1 MKKSILGLLVILSMI
16 AVACGGS
23 SLEGEEVFITGAL
36 VGNDAAGFQQNF
48 DSFTEETGI
57 IVSFQGS
64 DNFEQEIQIQMESG
78 DTPDIAL
85 FPQPGGVVDAA
96 QRGYLV
102 ALEDVGVDLDEY
114 KANFSEYIVG
124 LGTVDGIAYGGAH
137 AFNLKSIVWYQP
149 AEFEARGYSVPETWD
164 EMIALADQIV
174 SEGMNPFCFGMY
186 SNGASGWLATD
197 WMEDIMLR
205 TGEGTVTYDK
215 WVNHE
220 IPFNDPVVQ
229 NAATL
234 LSQIMHTEGYVV
246 GGTDAIVSTYFG
258 NAQDPMFE
266 KDANGNPGC
275 FMHRQASFITSFWPE
290 AAQAGAGTETTVF
303 PFPAMDDGL
312 PKAALGGGDMF
323 AVFTEGNEAVNAV
336 VEYMLSDNFFAAAA
350 QRPDNSRIYGHVQFD
365 SSLYSKDIT
374 RVLADAITGALAENA
389 FRFDASDLMPP
400 EVGAGSFWKEM
411 MNLAVEGPGYVNTAL
426 DNIEK
431 SWPEAKKF
439 LII

>member
-1 MKKSILGLLVILSMI
+1 MKRSIFGLLVILSMI

-36 VGNDAAGFQQNF
+36 VGNDAAGFQENF

-102 ALEDVGVDLDEY
+102 ALEDVGVDLDDY

-174 SEGMNPFCFGMY
+174 SEGMNPFCFGME
-186 SNGASGWLATD
+186 SEGASGWLATD

-411 MNLAVEGPGYVNTAL
+411 MNLAVEGPGYIDTAL
-426 DNIEK
+426 DNIEN
-431 SWPEAKKF
+431 SWP
-439 LII
+439 

>member
-1 MKKSILGLLVILSMI
+1 MKKSIFGLLVILSMI
-16 AVACGGS
+16 AVACGGG

-57 IVSFQGS
+57 IVSYQGS
-64 DNFEQEIQIQMESG
+64 DNYEQEVQIQMESG

-85 FPQPGGVVDAA
+85 WPQPGAVVDAA
-96 QRGYLV
+96 NRGYLV
-102 ALEDVGVDLDEY
+102 SLEDLGVDMDEY
-114 KANFSEYIVG
+114 RSNFSSYIVG
-124 LGTVDGIAYGGAH
+124 LGEVDGAHYGGAH

-149 AEFEARGYSVPETWD
+149 AEFEARGYSIPGTWD

-174 SEGMNPFCFGMY
+174 ADGMTPFCFGMY

-205 TGEGTVTYDK
+205 TGEGTATYDK
-215 WVNHE
+215 WVSHD
-220 IPFNDPVVQ
+220 IPFNDPVVK
-229 NAATL
+229 NAATF

-290 AAQAGAGTETTVF
+290 AAQAGAGSETTVF

-312 PKAALGGGDMF
+312 PKAALGAGDMF
-323 AVFTEGNEAVNAV
+323 GVFNDRDATKAV
-336 VEYMLSDNFFAAAA
+336 VEYMLSDNFFEAAA
-350 QRPDNSRIYGHVQFD
+350 QRPDNSRIYGHVDFD
-365 SSLYSKDIT
+365 TSLYSKDIT
-374 RVLADAITGALAENA
+374 RVLADTITGALAENA

-411 MNLAVEGPGYVNTAL
+411 MNLAVEGPGYIDTAL

-431 SWPEAKKF
+431 SWP
-439 LII
+439 

>member
-1 MKKSILGLLVILSMI
+1 MKKKSIFGLLLILSMV
-16 AVACGGS
+16 AAACGGG

-36 VGNDAAGFQQNF
+36 VGNDAAGFQENF

-64 DNFEQEIQIQMESG
+64 DNFEQEVQIQMESG

-85 FPQPGGVVDAA
+85 WPQPGAVVDAA

-102 ALEDVGVDLDEY
+102 SLEDLGVDMDEY
-114 KANFSEYIVG
+114 RASFSSYIVG
-124 LGTVDGIAYGGAH
+124 LGEVDGAHYGGAH

-149 AEFEARGYSVPETWD
+149 AEFEARGYSIPSTWD

-174 SEGMNPFCFGMY
+174 ADGMTPFCFGMY

-205 TGEGTVTYDK
+205 TGEGTATYDK
-215 WVNHE
+215 WVSHD
-220 IPFNDPVVQ
+220 IPFNDPVVK
-229 NAATL
+229 NAATF

-290 AAQAGAGTETTVF
+290 AAQAGAGSETTVF

-312 PKAALGGGDMF
+312 PKAALGAGDMF
-323 AVFTEGNEAVNAV
+323 GVFNDREATIEVVN
-336 VEYMLSDNFFAAAA
+336 YMLSNDFFEAAA
-350 QRPDNSRIYGHVQFD
+350 QRPDNSRIYGHVDFD
-365 SSLYSKDIT
+365 TSLYSKDIT
-374 RVLADAITGALAENA
+374 RVLADTITGALAENA

-411 MNLAVEGPGYVNTAL
+411 MNLAVEGPGYIDTAL
-426 DNIEK
+426 DNIET
-431 SWPEAKKF
+431 SWP
-439 LII
+439 

>member
-1 MKKSILGLLVILSMI
+1 MKKSIFGLLVILSMI
-16 AVACGGS
+16 AVACGGG

-64 DNFEQEIQIQMESG
+64 DNFEQEVQIQMESG

-85 FPQPGGVVDAA
+85 WPQPGAVVDAA
-96 QRGYLV
+96 NRGYLV
-102 ALEDVGVDLDEY
+102 SLEDLGVDMDEY
-114 KANFSEYIVG
+114 RSNFSSYIVG
-124 LGTVDGIAYGGAH
+124 LGEVDGAHYGGAH

-149 AEFEARGYSVPETWD
+149 AEFEARGYSIPGTWD

-174 SEGMNPFCFGMY
+174 ADGMTPFCFGMY

-205 TGEGTVTYDK
+205 TGEGTATYDK
-215 WVNHE
+215 WVSHD
-220 IPFNDPVVQ
+220 IPFNDPVVK
-229 NAATL
+229 NAATF
-234 LSQIMHTEGYVV
+234 LSQIMHTEGQVV

-290 AAQAGAGTETTVF
+290 AAQAGAGSETTVF

-312 PKAALGGGDMF
+312 PKAALGAGDMF
-323 AVFTEGNEAVNAV
+323 GVFNDRDATKAV
-336 VEYMLSDNFFAAAA
+336 VEYMLSDNFFEAAA
-350 QRPDNSRIYGHVQFD
+350 QRPDNSRIYGHVDFD
-365 SSLYSKDIT
+365 TSLYSKDIT
-374 RVLADAITGALAENA
+374 RVLADTITGALAENA

-411 MNLAVEGPGYVNTAL
+411 MNLAVEGPGYIDTAL

-431 SWPEAKKF
+431 SWP
-439 LII
+439 

>member
-426 DNIEK
+426 DNLVI
-431 SWPEAKKF
+431 SWP
-439 LII
+439 

>member
-1 MKKSILGLLVILSMI
+1 MKKSIFGLLVILSMI
-16 AVACGGS
+16 AVACGGG

-64 DNFEQEIQIQMESG
+64 DNFEQEVQIQMESG

-85 FPQPGGVVDAA
+85 WPQPGAVVDAA

-102 ALEDVGVDLDEY
+102 SLEDLGVDMDEY
-114 KANFSEYIVG
+114 RSSFSSYIVG
-124 LGTVDGIAYGGAH
+124 LGEVDGAHYGGAH

-149 AEFEARGYSVPETWD
+149 AEFEARGYSVPTTWD

-174 SEGMNPFCFGMY
+174 ADGMTPFCFGMY

-205 TGEGTVTYDK
+205 TGEGTATYDK
-215 WVNHE
+215 WVSHD
-220 IPFNDPVVQ
+220 IPFNDPVVK
-229 NAATL
+229 NAATF

-431 SWPEAKKF
+431 SWP
-439 LII
+439 

>member
-336 VEYMLSDNFFAAAA
+336 VDYMLSDNFFSAAA
-350 QRPDNSRIYGHVQFD
+350 QRPDNSRIYGHVDFD

-431 SWPEAKKF
+431 SWP
-439 LII
+439 

>member
-1 MKKSILGLLVILSMI
+1 MKKRSIFGLLLILSMV
-16 AVACGGS
+16 AAACGGG

-36 VGNDAAGFQQNF
+36 VGNDAAGFQENF

-64 DNFEQEIQIQMESG
+64 DNFEQEVQIQMESG

-85 FPQPGGVVDAA
+85 WPQPGAVVDAA

-102 ALEDVGVDLDEY
+102 SLEDLGVDMDEY
-114 KANFSEYIVG
+114 RASFSSYIVG
-124 LGTVDGIAYGGAH
+124 LGEVDGAHYGGAH

-149 AEFEARGYSVPETWD
+149 AEFEARGYSIPSTWD

-174 SEGMNPFCFGMY
+174 ADGMTPFCFGMY

-205 TGEGTVTYDK
+205 TGEGTATYDK
-215 WVNHE
+215 WVSHD
-220 IPFNDPVVQ
+220 IPFNDPVVK
-229 NAATL
+229 NAATF

-290 AAQAGAGTETTVF
+290 AAQAGAGSETTVF

-312 PKAALGGGDMF
+312 PKAALGAGDMF
-323 AVFTEGNEAVNAV
+323 GVFNDREATIEVVN
-336 VEYMLSDNFFAAAA
+336 YMLSSNFFEAAA
-350 QRPDNSRIYGHVQFD
+350 QRPDNSRIYGHVDFD
-365 SSLYSKDIT
+365 TSLYSKDIT
-374 RVLADAITGALAENA
+374 RVLADTITGALAENA

-411 MNLAVEGPGYVNTAL
+411 MNLAVEGPGYIDTAL
-426 DNIEK
+426 NNIET
-431 SWPEAKKF
+431 SWP
-439 LII
+439 

>member
-1 MKKSILGLLVILSMI
+1 MKKKSIFGLLLILSMV
-16 AVACGGS
+16 AAACGGG

-64 DNFEQEIQIQMESG
+64 DNFEQEVQIQMESG

-85 FPQPGGVVDAA
+85 WPQPGAVVDAA

-102 ALEDVGVDLDEY
+102 SLEDLGVDMDEY
-114 KANFSEYIVG
+114 RASFSSYIVG
-124 LGTVDGIAYGGAH
+124 LGEVDGAHYGGAH

-149 AEFEARGYSVPETWD
+149 AEFEARGYSVPTTWD

-174 SEGMNPFCFGMY
+174 ADGMTPFCFGMY

-205 TGEGTVTYDK
+205 TGEGTATYDK
-215 WVNHE
+215 WVSHD
-220 IPFNDPVVQ
+220 IPFNDPVVK
-229 NAATL
+229 NAATF

-290 AAQAGAGTETTVF
+290 AAQAGAGSETTVF

-312 PKAALGGGDMF
+312 PKAALGAGDMF
-323 AVFTEGNEAVNAV
+323 GVFNDREATIEVVN
-336 VEYMLSDNFFAAAA
+336 YMLSSNFFEAAA
-350 QRPDNSRIYGHVQFD
+350 QRPDNSRIYGHVDFD
-365 SSLYSKDIT
+365 TSLYSKDIT
-374 RVLADAITGALAENA
+374 RVLADTITGALAENA

-411 MNLAVEGPGYVNTAL
+411 MNLAVEGPGYIDTAL
-426 DNIEK
+426 DNIET
-431 SWPEAKKF
+431 SWP
-439 LII
+439 

>member
-1 MKKSILGLLVILSMI
+1 MKKKSIFGLLLILSMV
-16 AVACGGS
+16 AAACGGG

-64 DNFEQEIQIQMESG
+64 DNFEQEVQIQMESG

-85 FPQPGGVVDAA
+85 WPQPGAVVDAA

-102 ALEDVGVDLDEY
+102 SLEDLGVDMDEY
-114 KANFSEYIVG
+114 RASFSSYIVG
-124 LGTVDGIAYGGAH
+124 LGEVDGAHYGGAH

-174 SEGMNPFCFGMY
+174 ADGMTPFCFGMY

-205 TGEGTVTYDK
+205 TGEGTATYDK
-215 WVNHE
+215 WVSHD
-220 IPFNDPVVQ
+220 IPFNDPVVK
-229 NAATL
+229 NAATF

-290 AAQAGAGTETTVF
+290 AAQAGAGSETTVF

-312 PKAALGGGDMF
+312 PKAALGAGDMF
-323 AVFTEGNEAVNAV
+323 GVFNDREATIEVVN
-336 VEYMLSDNFFAAAA
+336 YMLSSDFFEAAA
-350 QRPDNSRIYGHVQFD
+350 QRPDNSRIYGHVDFD
-365 SSLYSKDIT
+365 TSLYSKDIT
-374 RVLADAITGALAENA
+374 RVLADTITGALAENA

-411 MNLAVEGPGYVNTAL
+411 MNLAVEGPGYIDTAL
-426 DNIEK
+426 DNIET
-431 SWPEAKKF
+431 SWP
-439 LII
+439 

>member
-1 MKKSILGLLVILSMI
+1 MKKRASFGLLLILSMV
-16 AVACGGS
+16 AAACGGG

-36 VGNDAAGFQQNF
+36 VGNDAAGFQENF

-64 DNFEQEIQIQMESG
+64 DNFEQEVQIQMESG

-85 FPQPGGVVDAA
+85 WPQPGAVVDAA

-102 ALEDVGVDLDEY
+102 SLEDLGVDMDEY
-114 KANFSEYIVG
+114 RASFSSYIVG
-124 LGTVDGIAYGGAH
+124 LGEVDGAHYGGAH

-149 AEFEARGYSVPETWD
+149 AEFEARGYSIPSTWD

-174 SEGMNPFCFGMY
+174 ADGMTPFCFGMY

-205 TGEGTVTYDK
+205 TGEGTATYDK
-215 WVNHE
+215 WVSHD
-220 IPFNDPVVQ
+220 IPFNDPVVK
-229 NAATL
+229 NAATF

-290 AAQAGAGTETTVF
+290 AAQAGAGSETTVF

-312 PKAALGGGDMF
+312 PKAALGAGDMF
-323 AVFTEGNEAVNAV
+323 GVFNDRDATIEVVN
-336 VEYMLSDNFFAAAA
+336 YMLSNDFFEAAA
-350 QRPDNSRIYGHVQFD
+350 QRPDNSRIYGHVDFD
-365 SSLYSKDIT
+365 TSLYSKDIT
-374 RVLADAITGALAENA
+374 RVLADTITGALAENA

-411 MNLAVEGPGYVNTAL
+411 MNLAVEGPGYIDTAL
-426 DNIEK
+426 NNIET
-431 SWPEAKKF
+431 SWP
-439 LII
+439 

>member
-1 MKKSILGLLVILSMI
+1 MKKSIFGLLVILSMV
-16 AVACGGS
+16 AVACGGG

-36 VGNDAAGFQQNF
+36 VGNDAAGFQENF

-64 DNFEQEIQIQMESG
+64 DNFEQEVQIQMESG

-85 FPQPGGVVDAA
+85 WPQPGAVVDAA
-96 QRGYLV
+96 KRGYLIS
-102 ALEDVGVDLDEY
+102 LEDLGVDMDEY
-114 KANFSEYIVG
+114 RASFSPYIVG
-124 LGTVDGIAYGGAH
+124 LGEVDGAHYGGAH

-149 AEFEARGYSVPETWD
+149 AEFEARGYSIPNTWD

-174 SEGMNPFCFGMY
+174 ADGMTPFCFGMY

-205 TGEGTVTYDK
+205 TGEGTATYDK
-215 WVNHE
+215 WVSHD
-220 IPFNDPVVQ
+220 IPFNDPVVK
-229 NAATL
+229 NAATF

-312 PKAALGGGDMF
+312 PKAALGAGDMF
-323 AVFTEGNEAVNAV
+323 GVFNDRDATKAV
-336 VEYMLSDNFFAAAA
+336 VEYMLSNNFFEAAA
-350 QRPDNSRIYGHVQFD
+350 QRPDNSRIYGHVDFD
-365 SSLYSKDIT
+365 TSLYSKDIT
-374 RVLADAITGALAENA
+374 RVLADTITGALAENA

-411 MNLAVEGPGYVNTAL
+411 MNLAVEGPGYIDTAL

-431 SWPEAKKF
+431 SWP
-439 LII
+439 

>member
-1 MKKSILGLLVILSMI
+1 MKKKSIFGLLLILSMI
-16 AVACGGS
+16 AAACGGG

-36 VGNDAAGFQQNF
+36 VGNDAAGFQENF

-64 DNFEQEIQIQMESG
+64 DNFEQEVQIQMESG

-85 FPQPGGVVDAA
+85 WPQPGAVVDAA

-102 ALEDVGVDLDEY
+102 SLEDLGVDMDEY
-114 KANFSEYIVG
+114 RASFSSYIVG
-124 LGTVDGIAYGGAH
+124 LGEVDGAHYGGAH

-149 AEFEARGYSVPETWD
+149 AEFEARGYSIPSTWD

-174 SEGMNPFCFGMY
+174 ADGMTPFCFGMY

-205 TGEGTVTYDK
+205 TGEGTTTYDK
-215 WVNHE
+215 WVSHD
-220 IPFNDPVVQ
+220 IPFNDPVVK
-229 NAATL
+229 NAATF

-290 AAQAGAGTETTVF
+290 AAQAGAGSETTVF

-312 PKAALGGGDMF
+312 PKAALGAGDMF
-323 AVFTEGNEAVNAV
+323 GVFNDRDATIEVVN
-336 VEYMLSDNFFAAAA
+336 YMLSNDFFEAAA
-350 QRPDNSRIYGHVQFD
+350 QRPDNSRIYGHVDFD
-365 SSLYSKDIT
+365 TSLYSKDIT
-374 RVLADAITGALAENA
+374 RVLADTITGALAENA

-411 MNLAVEGPGYVNTAL
+411 MNLAVEGPGYIDTAL
-426 DNIEK
+426 NNIET
-431 SWPEAKKF
+431 SWP
-439 LII
+439 

>member
-1 MKKSILGLLVILSMI
+1 MKKSIFGLLVILSMI
-16 AVACGGS
+16 AVACGGG

-36 VGNDAAGFQQNF
+36 VGNDADGFQENF

-64 DNFEQEIQIQMESG
+64 DNFEQEVQIQMESG

-85 FPQPGGVVDAA
+85 WPQPGAVVDAA

-102 ALEDVGVDLDEY
+102 SLEDLGVDMDEY
-114 KANFSEYIVG
+114 RSSFSSYIVG
-124 LGTVDGIAYGGAH
+124 LGEVDGAHYGGAH

-149 AEFEARGYSVPETWD
+149 AEFEARGYSIPSTWD

-174 SEGMNPFCFGMY
+174 ADGMTPFCFGMY

-205 TGEGTVTYDK
+205 TGEGTATYDK
-215 WVNHE
+215 WVSHD
-220 IPFNDPVVQ
+220 IPFNDPVVK
-229 NAATL
+229 NAATF

-312 PKAALGGGDMF
+312 PKAALGAGDMF
-323 AVFTEGNEAVNAV
+323 GVFNDRDATKEVVN
-336 VEYMLSDNFFAAAA
+336 YMLSSNFFEAAA
-350 QRPDNSRIYGHVQFD
+350 QRPDNSRIYGHVDFD
-365 SSLYSKDIT
+365 TSLYSKDIT
-374 RVLADAITGALAENA
+374 RVLADTITGALAENA

-411 MNLAVEGPGYVNTAL
+411 MNLAVEGPGYIDTAL

-431 SWPEAKKF
+431 SWP
-439 LII
+439 

>member
-78 DTPDIAL
+78 ATPDIAL

-431 SWPEAKKF
+431 SWP
-439 LII
+439 

>member
-1 MKKSILGLLVILSMI
+1 MKKRSIFGLLLILSMV
-16 AVACGGS
+16 AAACGGG

-36 VGNDAAGFQQNF
+36 VGNDAAGFQENF

-64 DNFEQEIQIQMESG
+64 DNFEQEVQIQMESG

-85 FPQPGGVVDAA
+85 WPQPGAVVDAA

-102 ALEDVGVDLDEY
+102 SLEDLGVDMDEY
-114 KANFSEYIVG
+114 RASFSSYIVG
-124 LGTVDGIAYGGAH
+124 LGEVDGAHYGGAH

-149 AEFEARGYSVPETWD
+149 AEFEARGYSIPSTWD

-174 SEGMNPFCFGMY
+174 ADGMTPFCFGMY

-205 TGEGTVTYDK
+205 TGEGTATYDK
-215 WVNHE
+215 WVSHD
-220 IPFNDPVVQ
+220 IPFNDPVVK
-229 NAATL
+229 NAATF

-290 AAQAGAGTETTVF
+290 AAQAGAGSETTVF

-312 PKAALGGGDMF
+312 PKAALGAGDMF
-323 AVFTEGNEAVNAV
+323 GVFNDRDATIEVVNF
-336 VEYMLSDNFFAAAA
+336 MLSNDFFEAAA
-350 QRPDNSRIYGHVQFD
+350 QRPDNSRIYGHVDFD
-365 SSLYSKDIT
+365 TSLYSKDIT
-374 RVLADAITGALAENA
+374 RVLADTITGALAENA

-411 MNLAVEGPGYVNTAL
+411 MNLAVEGPGYIDTAL
-426 DNIEK
+426 NNIET
-431 SWPEAKKF
+431 SWP
-439 LII
+439 

>member
-1 MKKSILGLLVILSMI
+1 MKKKSIFGLLLILSMI
-16 AVACGGS
+16 AAACGGG

-36 VGNDAAGFQQNF
+36 VGNDAAGFQENF

-64 DNFEQEIQIQMESG
+64 DNFEQEVQIQMESG

-85 FPQPGGVVDAA
+85 WPQPGAVVDAA

-102 ALEDVGVDLDEY
+102 SLEDLGVDMDEY
-114 KANFSEYIVG
+114 RASFSSYIVG
-124 LGTVDGIAYGGAH
+124 LGEVDGAHYGGAH

-149 AEFEARGYSVPETWD
+149 AEFEARGYSIPSTWD

-174 SEGMNPFCFGMY
+174 ADGMTPFCFGMY

-205 TGEGTVTYDK
+205 TGEGTATYDK
-215 WVNHE
+215 WVSHD
-220 IPFNDPVVQ
+220 IPFNDPVVK
-229 NAATL
+229 NAATF

-290 AAQAGAGTETTVF
+290 AAQAGAGSETTVF

-312 PKAALGGGDMF
+312 PKAALGAGDMF
-323 AVFTEGNEAVNAV
+323 GVFNDRDATIEVVN
-336 VEYMLSDNFFAAAA
+336 YMLSNDFFEAAA
-350 QRPDNSRIYGHVQFD
+350 QRPDNSRIYGHVDFD
-365 SSLYSKDIT
+365 TSLYSKDIT
-374 RVLADAITGALAENA
+374 RVLADTITGALAENA

-411 MNLAVEGPGYVNTAL
+411 MNLAVEGPGYIDTAL
-426 DNIEK
+426 NNIET
-431 SWPEAKKF
+431 SWP
-439 LII
+439 

>member
-220 IPFNDPVVQ
+220 IPFNDPVVK

-234 LSQIMHTEGYVV
+234 LSKIMHTDGYVV

-336 VEYMLSDNFFAAAA
+336 VDYMLSDNFFSAAA
-350 QRPDNSRIYGHVQFD
+350 QRPDNSRIYGHVDFD

-431 SWPEAKKF
+431 SWP
-439 LII
+439 

>member
-1 MKKSILGLLVILSMI
+1 MKKKSIFGLLLILSMV
-16 AVACGGS
+16 AAACGGG

-36 VGNDAAGFQQNF
+36 VGNDAAGFQENF

-64 DNFEQEIQIQMESG
+64 DNFEQEVQIQMESG

-85 FPQPGGVVDAA
+85 WPQPGAVVDAA

-102 ALEDVGVDLDEY
+102 SLEDLGVDMDEY
-114 KANFSEYIVG
+114 RASFSSYIVG
-124 LGTVDGIAYGGAH
+124 LGEVDGAHYGGAH

-149 AEFEARGYSVPETWD
+149 AEFEARGYSVPATWD

-174 SEGMNPFCFGMY
+174 ADGMTPFCFGMY

-205 TGEGTVTYDK
+205 TGEGTATYDK
-215 WVNHE
+215 WVSHD
-220 IPFNDPVVQ
+220 IPFNDPVVK
-229 NAATL
+229 NAATF

-290 AAQAGAGTETTVF
+290 AAQAGAGSETTVF

-312 PKAALGGGDMF
+312 PKAALGGGDKF

-431 SWPEAKKF
+431 SWP
-439 LII
+439 